1 MLLFGSSKITRIISD
16 RFNSRSI
23 KVLCSPIPL
32 IWHDWLPDQLI
43 ISHACS
49 TALLSSSIPNSSP
62 ASSRFREAV
71 EIYENSL
78 FPNEVAYIALSKD
91 YSHHDLIYMTL
102 ALQQDYEKSIPR
114 LYSRI
119 NSVFE
124 KILGFSP
131 VIDVF
136 AQVRSPSCVIWGKCS
151 LEGFYSYVCLLQG

>member
-1 MLLFGSSKITRIISD
+1 MLRFGSSKITRIISD
-16 RFNSRSI
+16 DFNSRGI
-23 KVLCSPIPL
+23 KVLWSSIPL
-32 IWHDWLPDQLI
+32 IWHDWLTDRLI

-49 TALLSSSIPNSSP
+49 NALLSSSIPNSSP
-62 ASSRFREAV
+62 ASSCFRKAV
-71 EIYENSL
+71 ESYEISL

-91 YSHHDLIYMTL
+91 YSHHDLISMTQ

-136 AQVRSPSCVIWGKCS
+136 AQVKSPSCIIWGRCS
-151 LEGFYSYVCLLQG
+151 LQRFYPYVCLL